1 MSEIRLIIGL
11 GNDGAEYAGTRH
23 NVGFDVIELLA
34 KRFEVK
40 VGKKKFGAALG
51 ETELE
56 GKKLI
61 LLKPLQ
67 YMNNSGQAVATA
79 AGFYRISS
87 DRILVITDD
96 MALEP
101 GSIRIRAKGSAG
113 GHNGLSDII
122 EKLGTEDFVR
132 LRIGIGKSGRRTGRD
147 YVLARPSENE
157 KIQIAAASEKAVEAV
172 LMWVQLGVE
181 PAMNEFN
188 CKNTEIESQ

>member
-23 NVGFDVIELLA
+23 NVGFDVVELLA
-34 KRFEVK
+34 KKFEVEIR
-40 VGKKKFGAALG
+40 KKKFGAAIG
-51 ETELE
+51 EAELE

-79 AGFYRISS
+79 AGFYKISP
-87 DRILVITDD
+87 DGILVITDD

-113 GHNGLSDII
+113 GHNGLGDVI
-122 EKLGTEDFVR
+122 EKLGTEDFAR
-132 LRIGIGKSGRRTGRD
+132 LRIGIGKSSRQIGRD
-147 YVLARPSENE
+147 YVLARPSKNE
-157 KIQIAAASEKAVEAV
+157 KIQIAAASLKAVEAI
-172 LMWVQLGVE
+172 LTWVQLGVE
-181 PAMNEFN
+181 PTMNKFN

>member
-23 NVGFDVIELLA
+23 NVGFDVIDLLA
-34 KRFEVK
+34 KRFEIK
-40 VGKKKFGAALG
+40 DKKKKFGAALG

-56 GKKLI
+56 SKKLI

-67 YMNNSGQAVATA
+67 YMNNSGQAAATA
-79 AGFYRISS
+79 AGFYRIPP

-96 MALEP
+96 MALKP

-122 EKLGTEDFVR
+122 EKLGTEDFAR
-132 LRIGIGKSGRRTGRD
+132 LRIGIGRSTRQTGRD
-147 YVLARPSENE
+147 YVLSRPGENE
-157 KIQIAAASEKAVEAV
+157 KTRIAAAGLRAVEAV

-181 PAMNEFN
+181 PAMNKFN
-188 CKNTEIESQ
+188 CKNMEIESQ